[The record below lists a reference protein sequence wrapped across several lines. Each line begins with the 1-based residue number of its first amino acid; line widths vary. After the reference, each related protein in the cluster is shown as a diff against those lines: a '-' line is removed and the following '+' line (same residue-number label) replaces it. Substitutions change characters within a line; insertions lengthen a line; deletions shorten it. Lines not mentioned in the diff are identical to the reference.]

1 VPLERSHEIA
11 VTQAHGSLD
20 EWGVRVSP
28 SGPGYQVLHFFTLTR
43 QKGKNMSALNFVAVP
58 HEVVRWSIDT
68 GDSFENFRA
77 RYEAAVPVLDIDRM
91 TQLRNERASWD
102 TVLAAAAENAP
113 HGFMRFWSTDV
124 GATMRLAGNPGFC
137 ATYLMGNHTIAER
150 MYRHDPAVMLYAP
163 LRTTIHQDREGTTL
177 FSIDQPS
184 TRFSSF
190 DSPDIAAV
198 GEELDRKVVNLLRIL
213 EVTVPPALYAA
224 AENAS
229 E

>member
-1 VPLERSHEIA
+1 MS
-11 VTQAHGSLD
+11 TQ
-20 EWGVRVSP
+20 
-28 SGPGYQVLHFFTLTR
+28 
-43 QKGKNMSALNFVAVP
+43 KFVAVP

-68 GDSFENFRA
+68 GTSFDDFRA

-91 TQLRNERASWD
+91 TQLRTERASWD
-102 TVLAAAAENAP
+102 TVVAAAAENAP

-124 GATMRLAGNPGFC
+124 GATMRLAGNPGLC

-163 LRTTIHQDREGTTL
+163 LRTTIHQDPQGATL

-190 DSPDIAAV
+190 DVPDIAAV
-198 GEELDRKVVNLLRIL
+198 GQELDRKVVNLLKVL
-213 EVTVPPALYAA
+213 DVTVPPALSAA
-224 AENAS
+224 AANVR
-229 E
+229 